1 MRIIYKIDMRW
12 KHWYII
18 KCNYSRVGCTA
29 SYEGRERMRE
39 RRREQKPLPLL
50 PPRRVT
56 VVDSIIEQLVS
67 LIQRGEL
74 KPGDKLPSER
84 RLMEM
89 LGVSRSSVR
98 EALQSLAAMGL
109 VEGRAG
115 EGTFIK
121 QPKPHFD
128 FGMDIASLSTA
139 LQKEMRLHLL
149 QARFLL
155 EKEIVLLAAQNTTD
169 EHRKVLS
176 EALTEY
182 LAVDQLAE
190 YAAVMEGRPTGSAHD
205 RIHLA
210 IAESTGNPI
219 LVRLLETLLDMV
231 PRTLRLRGFLE
242 GPPEQNQRWIEAERA
257 IHRGLCEAVMQGQGA
272 EAVEWLQRHYDLE
285 KEIIDTY
292 YRQ

>member
-1 MRIIYKIDMRW
+1 
-12 KHWYII
+12 
-18 KCNYSRVGCTA
+18 
-29 SYEGRERMRE
+29 MRE
-39 RRREQKPLPLL
+39 GKREQKPLPLL

-121 QPKPHFD
+121 QPKPQFD

-155 EKEIVLLAAQNTTD
+155 EKEIVLLAAQNITD
-169 EHRKVLS
+169 EHRR
-176 EALTEY
+176 ALNGALAEY

-190 YAAVMEGRPTGSAHD
+190 YAAAMEGRPTGSSHD
-205 RIHLA
+205 RIHLT

-219 LVRLLETLLDMV
+219 LVQLLKTLLDMV
-231 PRTLRLRGFLE
+231 PKTLRLRGFLE
-242 GPPEQNQRWIEAERA
+242 GPPEQNQRWIEAERQ
-257 IHRGLCEAVMQGQGA
+257 IHSGLCEAVIQGQA
-272 EAVEWLQRHYDLE
+272 DAAVEWLQRHYDLE
-285 KEIIDTY
+285 KEIIETY
-292 YRQ
+292 YRQQ

>member
-1 MRIIYKIDMRW
+1 
-12 KHWYII
+12 
-18 KCNYSRVGCTA
+18 
-29 SYEGRERMRE
+29 MRE

-155 EKEIVLLAAQNTTD
+155 EKEIVLLAAQNITD

>member
-1 MRIIYKIDMRW
+1 
-12 KHWYII
+12 
-18 KCNYSRVGCTA
+18 
-29 SYEGRERMRE
+29 MRE
-39 RRREQKPLPLL
+39 RKREQKPLPLT

-128 FGMDIASLSTA
+128 FGMDITSLSTA
-139 LQKEMRLHLL
+139 LQKEMRLHLI
-149 QARFLL
+149 QARLLL
-155 EKEIVLLAAQNTTD
+155 EKEIALLAAEHITD

-176 EALTEY
+176 QALSEY
-182 LAVDQLAE
+182 LAEDQLAS
-190 YAAVMEGRPTGSAHD
+190 YAAVMEGKAAESSHD
-205 RIHLA
+205 RIHLT
-210 IAESTGNPI
+210 IAEATGNPI
-219 LVRLLETLLDMV
+219 LVRLLETLMDMV
-231 PRTLRLRGFLE
+231 PRALRLRGFLE
-242 GPPEQNQRWIEAERA
+242 GTPEQNQRWIEAERE
-257 IHRGLCEAVMQGQGA
+257 IHRGLCEAVMQGQGPQ
-272 EAVEWLQRHYDLE
+272 AVEWLQRHYDLE
-285 KEIIDTY
+285 KEIIETH
-292 YRQ
+292 YR